1 MTFIVRWLFVLWFVS
16 VSWRIL
22 VQTAKTLFEILPQV
36 GRLEWIGL
44 RPERMGELHSVQE
57 ATVITGRG
65 IEGDHKVTGRVG
77 SKRQVT
83 LIQHEH
89 LIAVAGLLHKDR
101 VGPEQVRRNLVVSG
115 INLLALKGKQFRVG
129 DVLLEFSGP
138 CEPCSRMEY
147 NLGAGG
153 FNAMRGHGGI
163 TAMVIEGGMIQV
175 GDAVLAESLTQT
187 SEAANAPEA

>member
-1 MTFIVRWLFVLWFVS
+1 M
-16 VSWRIL
+16 
-22 VQTAKTLFEILPQV
+22 QTSKTLFEILPQV

-44 RPERMGELHSVQE
+44 RPERMGSLLSVSE
-57 ATVITGRG
+57 AIVVKGRG
-65 IEGDHKVTGRVG
+65 LEGDHKIKGRVG

-89 LIAVAGLLHKDR
+89 LIAVAGLLHKTR
-101 VGPEQVRRNLVVSG
+101 VGPEEVRRNLVVSG
-115 INLLALKGKQFRVG
+115 INLLALKGKQFLIG

-147 NLGAGG
+147 NLGPGG

-163 TAMVIEGGMIQV
+163 TAKAIQGGMIRV
-175 GDAVLAESLTQT
+175 GDQVVVTNTLPQT
-187 SEAANAPEA
+187 SEDSSTSEA